1 MSLNGISRL
10 LKNKEKKALLIDFEC
25 ILTMRAKMSSYF
37 VRPRQSPFLQSG
49 HTSSIDEL
57 MHPHGQVHGINT
69 NFLFYSY
76 IPFSIFILPKNNFK
90 KWSLNHK

>member
-37 VRPRQSPFLQSG
+37 VRPRQSSFLQSG
-49 HTSSIDEL
+49 HTSSADEL
-57 MHPHGQVHGINT
+57 VHPHGQVHGINT

-76 IPFSIFILPKNNFK
+76 IPFSNSHPSQKIIPN
-90 KWSLNHK
+90 

>member
-25 ILTMRAKMSSYF
+25 ILTMRAKMSGYF

-49 HTSSIDEL
+49 HTS
-57 MHPHGQVHGINT
+57 
-69 NFLFYSY
+69 
-76 IPFSIFILPKNNFK
+76 
-90 KWSLNHK
+90 